1 MQLSD
6 DLNKNELLDETGSDI
21 EMPCEE
27 RDDGMEGDKKNPLV
41 VGSQNLQRLDMLR
54 STRNGPVF
62 PPLPELDLDLIC
74 DIMSF

>member
-6 DLNKNELLDETGSDI
+6 DLNKNELLDEMGSGI

-27 RDDGMEGDKKNPLV
+27 RDDEMEGDEKNSLV
-41 VGSQNLQRLDMLR
+41 VGSRYLDLR
-54 STRNGPVF
+54 GSIGAGPVF
-62 PPLPELDLDLIC
+62 PPLPDLDLDLIC

>member
-6 DLNKNELLDETGSDI
+6 DLNKNELLDEMGSDI

-27 RDDGMEGDKKNPLV
+27 RDDEMEGDEKNT
-41 VGSQNLQRLDMLR
+41 LDLLLGL
-54 STRNGPVF
+54 TGNGPVF
-62 PPLPELDLDLIC
+62 PPLPDLDLDLIC